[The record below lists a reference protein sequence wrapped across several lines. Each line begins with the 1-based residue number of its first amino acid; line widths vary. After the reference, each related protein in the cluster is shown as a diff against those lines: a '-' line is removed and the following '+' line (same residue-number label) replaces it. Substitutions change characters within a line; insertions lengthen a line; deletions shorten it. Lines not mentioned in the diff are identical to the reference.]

1 MMKNHLNKKIKLY
14 GIGEI
19 EYDVS
24 FDLDESDFKD
34 IGLNAD
40 KINSYNECLE
50 VLQSL
55 KYGRKCSFFSK
66 GIIQIFAFI
75 NNILEKKVE
84 TSIFCLNSLS
94 YNDDNYIFLSKILKN
109 HLKKKNILL
118 EESNLIL
125 PSPVKIEINL
135 KGKRH
140 KYYLKYKHNSN
151 NADEV
156 SIPNLDNLN
165 EVITELEKKA
175 WLIEK
180 KHNSEV
186 RQSHINESL
195 FLSNIMNQK
204 QFDPLN
210 NLENNIKDFE
220 YFIVDLSNVLN
231 RKMYNSEKKLSNCY
245 LFEIIRKISSQGNKN
260 MIMIVPSYQDIN
272 IDNLQLIID
281 LVNLAFTTIYEK
293 NAAYKISILLGYK
306 FNIND
311 VLFIKNLASI
321 KELNRH
327 SSQEKKISIFLQQNS
342 VSVLFFDY
350 IKNNYQF
357 FNREI
362 ISEEIDSSADNKKT
376 IWMIFVAGFLTN
388 YLFSFNI
395 EKSIETGLESSK
407 YCNEFL
413 KFTENLNDND
423 RIPVSKDFFNSKSL
437 PKTKKNEFFLDC
449 LNINDSKLKKY
460 NALKDRNLG
469 NFFQNPIIIKDLR
482 KSGVLDN
489 GKSYSNLKEKLIHK
503 KFNVNPTFSNII
515 PDEFKSR
522 NVHDNIGRSV
532 SQIDTFNKYLP
543 PVKVAKILTT
553 SKSKEFEQKSISCFL
568 TDKLCKMDLLKV
580 KKIEIENKMKLLSKK
595 ITFPERASPKIEVK
609 KTLEKDNK
617 FNITN
622 NLKTFFTEK
631 KTFNKTNK
639 DDQLK
644 IDKEEIIESSR
655 INFFS
660 ESNCDEL
667 LNNSGIYIPK
677 NLDKYKEAEDENI
690 KKEEERDFI
699 RKRELEKLLKD
710 KRMKEVS
717 NGILKI

>member
-1 MMKNHLNKKIKLY
+1 MKNHNNKKIKLY

-34 IGLNAD
+34 LELKLD
-40 KINSYNECLE
+40 KVNSFNECSE
-50 VLQSL
+50 VLQTL

-66 GIIQIFAFI
+66 GICQIFAFI
-75 NNILEKKVE
+75 NNILENKVE

-94 YNDDNYIFLSKILKN
+94 YNDDDYIFLTKILKN
-109 HLKKKNILL
+109 HLKKKHIFL
-118 EESNLIL
+118 EESNLIF
-125 PSPVKIEINL
+125 PSPVKIELNL
-135 KGKRH
+135 KGNKH

-151 NADEV
+151 NAVEI
-156 SIPNLDNLN
+156 SFPNPENLN
-165 EVITELEKKA
+165 EVIIELEKKA

-180 KHNSEV
+180 KHNFEV

-195 FLSNIMNQK
+195 FLSNVMNQK

-210 NLENNIKDFE
+210 NLENNINDFE

-231 RKMYNSEKKLSNCY
+231 RKMFNNEKKFSNCY
-245 LFEIIRKISSQGNKN
+245 LFEIIKKLSSQSNKK
-260 MIMIVPSYQDIN
+260 MIIIVPNYQDIN
-272 IDNLQLIID
+272 TDNLELIID
-281 LVNLAFTTIYEK
+281 LVNLAYITIYEK

-306 FNIND
+306 LNMHD
-311 VLFIKNLASI
+311 VMFIKNLAGI
-321 KELNRH
+321 KELNKNK
-327 SSQEKKISIFLQQNS
+327 SQEKKISLFLQQNS
-342 VSVLFFDY
+342 VSVIYFDY

-362 ISEEIDSSADNKKT
+362 NSNEIDSSADKKKT
-376 IWMIFVAGFLTN
+376 IWMTFVAGFLAN

-395 EKSIETGLESSK
+395 EKSLETGLESSK

-413 KFTENLNDND
+413 KFTDNLNDND
-423 RIPVSKDFFNSKSL
+423 RIPISKDFFNSKSL
-437 PKTKKNEFFLDC
+437 PKTSKKEFFLDC

-469 NFFQNPIIIKDLR
+469 NFFQNPTIIKDLR

-489 GKSYSNLKEKLIHK
+489 GKSNSNLIEKLIHK
-503 KFNVNPTFSNII
+503 KFNVNPTCSNII

-522 NVHDNIGRSV
+522 NVHNNIGRSI
-532 SQIDTFNKYLP
+532 SQIDSFNKYLP
-543 PVKVAKILTT
+543 PVKIPKVLSN

-568 TDKLCKMDLLKV
+568 TDKMGKMDLLKV
-580 KKIEIENKMKLLSKK
+580 KKIEIENKIKLLSKK
-595 ITFPERASPKIEVK
+595 ITFPDRVSPKIVVN

-617 FNITN
+617 LNITN
-622 NLKTFFTEK
+622 SLKSFLIEK
-631 KTFNKTNK
+631 KTFNKTKK
-639 DDQLK
+639 DNQLK
-644 IDKEEIIESSR
+644 VEKEEVIESTR
-655 INFFS
+655 LNFFS

-677 NLDKYKEAEDENI
+677 NIDKYKEAEDENI
-690 KKEEERDFI
+690 KIEEEKNLI
-699 RKRELEKLLKD
+699 RKRELEKFLKE
-710 KRMKEVS
+710 KRMKEGS
-717 NGILKI
+717 GGILKN